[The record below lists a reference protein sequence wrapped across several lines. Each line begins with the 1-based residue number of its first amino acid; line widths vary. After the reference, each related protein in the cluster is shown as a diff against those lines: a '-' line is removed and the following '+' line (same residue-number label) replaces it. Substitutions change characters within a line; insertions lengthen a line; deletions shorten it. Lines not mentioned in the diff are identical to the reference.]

1 MKRAYVRRVINMYE
15 QLERDFGL
23 EAAAHAASGRTHNN
37 SVEAALHHHHPHA
50 SISLAAPKSLAV
62 PGAPLVPSPSSNAH
76 LNNSAST
83 DSLPY

>member
-15 QLERDFGL
+15 QLEREFSLD
-23 EAAAHAASGRTHNN
+23 AAAHSASGRTHN
-37 SVEAALHHHHPHA
+37 SSLDVAQHHHHPHA
-50 SISLAAPKSLAV
+50 SISAPKSLAV
-62 PGAPLVPSPSSNAH
+62 PGAPLVVSASSSAH